1 MFVTEKINIETM
13 FNLCLP
19 ISLCCFYVQ
28 RLVLLSRIFHKGS
41 MYLMVNIGHLN
52 LISKL
57 NMTPLWHNGVTV
69 GFHFCSRVAAD
80 YSYKTEEIEDQF

>member
-1 MFVTEKINIETM
+1 
-13 FNLCLP
+13 
-19 ISLCCFYVQ
+19 
-28 RLVLLSRIFHKGS
+28 
-41 MYLMVNIGHLN
+41 MVNIGHLN

-80 YSYKTEEIEDQF
+80 WSYKTEEIEDQF